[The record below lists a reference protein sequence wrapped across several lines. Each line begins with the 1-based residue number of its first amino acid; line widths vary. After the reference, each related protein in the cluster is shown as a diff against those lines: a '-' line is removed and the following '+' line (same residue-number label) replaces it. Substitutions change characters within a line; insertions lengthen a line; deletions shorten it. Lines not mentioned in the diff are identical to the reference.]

1 MDAVDRALLNRLQ
14 EGLPL
19 ELDPYGV
26 LAAEIGI
33 PRPELLDRIRT
44 LIVSGRI
51 RRLGGVFDASAM
63 GYSGVLVGA
72 EVPEGIYREVAA
84 FVGAI
89 PGVTHNYRR
98 PGFLNMW
105 FTLTTESD
113 DDRERALRSLRT
125 RFCLA
130 RVIEFPRIR
139 SFKLRVFFD
148 MEGE

>member
-19 ELDPYGV
+19 ERDPYGL

-33 PRPELLDRIRT
+33 PRLELLDRIRRLT
-44 LIVSGRI
+44 ESGRI
-51 RRLGGVFDASAM
+51 RRLGGVFDAEAM
-63 GYSGVLVGA
+63 GHTGVLVGA
-72 EVPEGIYREVAA
+72 EVPEDVYREVAA

-98 PGFLNMW
+98 PGVLNMW

-113 DDRERALRSLRT
+113 DERERALLALRT
-125 RFCLA
+125 RFGLP
-130 RVIEFPRIR
+130 RVLEFPRIR
-139 SFKLRVFFD
+139 GFKLRVFFD

>member
-19 ELDPYGV
+19 ERDPYGA
-26 LAAEIGI
+26 LAAETGI
-33 PRPELLDRIRT
+33 PRTELLDRIRRLT
-44 LIVSGRI
+44 GSGHI
-51 RRLGGVFDASAM
+51 RRLGGVFDAEAM

-72 EVPEGIYREVAA
+72 EVPEEIYREVAA

-98 PGFLNMW
+98 PGVLNMW

-113 DDRERALRSLRT
+113 DDRDRTLLALRT
-125 RFCLA
+125 RFGLT